1 MRMYNQFVKESFL
14 VTEMSLRRREKIRS
28 RTIQKIHHSPTRE
41 RHDTP
46 PSFIVSTR
54 ESNKNRAG
62 CQSTL
67 ASSLYIDSV
76 AYIFQKLFSII
87 SLIMTVPRWQILFF
101 AFTFIAATNI
111 GCVRAFSILQQ
122 PHRGTTR
129 SHRRWNDLQQPI
141 PRRRRSGSCTD
152 GTNDGLWLLF
162 SSFASD
168 SSEYAA
174 DRGSTDDGDE
184 DSMAGNIYRSD
195 QEGEIDNNNDEDE
208 TPTIELQPVP
218 ISKNCGNRFVAI
230 VWDRK
235 HRQRKKQNK
244 QQQQEDDN
252 DEDVWDW
259 HEQRVEHT
267 EDHVLFCR
275 KQNLYNETFNTES
288 MVDVLWS
295 LQM

>member
-1 MRMYNQFVKESFL
+1 M
-14 VTEMSLRRREKIRS
+14 
-28 RTIQKIHHSPTRE
+28 
-41 RHDTP
+41 
-46 PSFIVSTR
+46 
-54 ESNKNRAG
+54 
-62 CQSTL
+62 
-67 ASSLYIDSV
+67 
-76 AYIFQKLFSII
+76 
-87 SLIMTVPRWQILFF
+87 
-101 AFTFIAATNI
+101 
-111 GCVRAFSILQQ
+111 
-122 PHRGTTR
+122 
-129 SHRRWNDLQQPI
+129 
-141 PRRRRSGSCTD
+141 
-152 GTNDGLWLLF
+152 LF

-218 ISKNCGNRFVAI
+218 ISKNSGNRFVAI